1 MESWRK
7 EGENKQHIEDCTRKK
22 KHFPIYV
29 YQLCIFNQSEP
40 RPENQKKNPL
50 KYRNTATRS
59 ISNVHSSKYSFLKHK
74 PQNTSRMS
82 LFHFNA
88 IVGVAVS
95 HSSQE
100 MGLRGRVAWTQI
112 LTLPLCGTMNLSR
125 SLSLL
130 SASLSSST

>member
-1 MESWRK
+1 MFINYAYS
-7 EGENKQHIEDCTRKK
+7 I
-22 KHFPIYV
+22 
-29 YQLCIFNQSEP
+29 NQNP
-40 RPENQKKNPL
+40 DLKIKKKNPL

-95 HSSQE
+95 HSS
-100 MGLRGRVAWTQI
+100 
-112 LTLPLCGTMNLSR
+112 
-125 SLSLL
+125 
-130 SASLSSST
+130 